1 MNNFTDEKQDVAG
14 VYLELYKEY
23 HDQEWGIQFM
33 TMLHYLNF
41 TT

>member
-1 MNNFTDEKQDVAG
+1 
-14 VYLELYKEY
+14 LYKEY

-41 TT
+41 TTWNLSSRIELDYHSQ